1 MESESRPFKYLAN
14 NLKLQAKEMFS
25 NASNMQGQMKQK
37 APPTDGTLSTTYDQ
51 AYNSNAS
58 SAMPH
63 HLR

>member
-25 NASNMQGQMKQK
+25 NASNMQGQMKK
-37 APPTDGTLSTTYDQ
+37 STPTDGTLSTTYDQ
-51 AYNSNAS
+51 AYSSNAS